1 MLAWTHD
8 HQGEMASAQE
18 EADIAV
24 GLNPNDPFTQ
34 MTKGRVL
41 VISGQA
47 AAAHEPLTTA
57 LRLDPSG
64 PTAPAAL
71 HHLGLGYY
79 FEQDYVSAEAT
90 TRRAIWTFP
99 DFPRPRPVLAAALG
113 QLGRATK
120 PASHWMRPLLHPRRI
135 SGPSR
140 AAEWHTI
147 AQRTT
152 TTCLTACARQVG
164 RRWQT
169 AEAGRFDWACQD
181 ADALSGRGQNSVTC
195 RLARQRRAPRIRL
208 IAAEIAIKPH
218 RFRHRHGR
226 LAAHPN
232 WSNRIWCNG
241 TQASLYHHPMQH
253 MRSSIQNQCH

>member
-1 MLAWTHD
+1 LHLSEATLGASLSLREGLKLAEAAGRTAVALDSDNSMGHAMLAWTHD

-90 TRRAIWTFP
+90 TRRAIRTFP

-113 QLGRATK
+113 QLGRSNEA
-120 PASHWMRPLLHPRRI
+120 RI
-135 SGPSR
+135 ALD
-140 AAEWHTI
+140 AA
-147 AQRTT
+147 
-152 TTCLTACARQVG
+152 
-164 RRWQT
+164 
-169 AEAGRFDWACQD
+169 
-181 ADALSGRGQNSVTC
+181 
-195 RLARQRRAPRIRL
+195 
-208 IAAEIAIKPH
+208 IAASPSY
-218 RFRHRHGR
+218 FRAVTGSRMAYYRPEDHNHLLDGLRKAGWQA
-226 LAAHPN
+226 LA
-232 WSNRIWCNG
+232 NR
-241 TQASLYHHPMQH
+241 
-253 MRSSIQNQCH
+253 